1 MTEATSGHVVDN
13 RIFTL
18 CHSIAWSVEKHT
30 EKDVKLKLRVLQV
43 LHCGKA
49 SLRYKT
55 HIRQLSLKEN
65 DTAYLNCSNMITNFT
80 DKESQITIEQLYCS
94 AQLGGKVHGYL
105 ILLSVID
112 IFLSITAILGNILIL
127 AALRKETSLHPPSKL
142 LLRNLAITDL
152 CVGIIVEP
160 LSAIYWASE
169 ATERCQN
176 ICRYASDFRY
186 VTGFVLCAVSL
197 MTMTSISVDRLLA
210 LLLGLRYRQ
219 VVTLKRSYIAITI
232 LWVGSI
238 HAGTIY
244 FVNPLVTSWLGNIG
258 ILLCIV
264 ISIVSYSKIFLTL
277 RYNHIQPQQCISQA
291 QSNQATLLNMARFRK
306 AVSSTLWIQVTLV
319 VCCLPFFFSLIITPQ
334 GDPLPYYLATQSGL
348 VFLYL
353 NSSLNPLL
361 YCWKIKEVR
370 QAVKD
375 TIKQVSCS
383 FF

>member
-1 MTEATSGHVVDN
+1 
-13 RIFTL
+13 
-18 CHSIAWSVEKHT
+18 
-30 EKDVKLKLRVLQV
+30 
-43 LHCGKA
+43 
-49 SLRYKT
+49 
-55 HIRQLSLKEN
+55 
-65 DTAYLNCSNMITNFT
+65 MITNFT
-80 DKESQITIEQLYCS
+80 GKESQITIEQLYCS

-152 CVGIIVEP
+152 CVGFIVEP

-169 ATERCQN
+169 ATERCQI

-219 VVTLKRSYIAITI
+219 VVTLKRTYIAITI

-291 QSNQATLLNMARFRK
+291 QSTQATPLNMGRYRK

-375 TIKQVSCS
+375 TIKRVSCS

>member
-1 MTEATSGHVVDN
+1 
-13 RIFTL
+13 
-18 CHSIAWSVEKHT
+18 
-30 EKDVKLKLRVLQV
+30 
-43 LHCGKA
+43 
-49 SLRYKT
+49 
-55 HIRQLSLKEN
+55 
-65 DTAYLNCSNMITNFT
+65 MITNFT
-80 DKESQITIEQLYCS
+80 GKESQITIEQLYCS

-244 FVNPLVTSWLGNIG
+244 LVNPLVTSR
-258 ILLCIV
+258 
-264 ISIVSYSKIFLTL
+264 SFL
-277 RYNHIQPQQCISQA
+277 I
-291 QSNQATLLNMARFRK
+291 RK
-306 AVSSTLWIQVTLV
+306 
-319 VCCLPFFFSLIITPQ
+319 FSLHFDTTTFSHSNASRKHSQ
-334 GDPLPYYLATQSGL
+334 TKQ
-348 VFLYL
+348 LY
-353 NSSLNPLL
+353 
-361 YCWKIKEVR
+361 
-370 QAVKD
+370 
-375 TIKQVSCS
+375 
-383 FF
+383 

>member
-1 MTEATSGHVVDN
+1 
-13 RIFTL
+13 
-18 CHSIAWSVEKHT
+18 
-30 EKDVKLKLRVLQV
+30 
-43 LHCGKA
+43 
-49 SLRYKT
+49 
-55 HIRQLSLKEN
+55 
-65 DTAYLNCSNMITNFT
+65 MITNNMT
-80 DKESQITIEQLYCS
+80 REENQTTIEELYCS
-94 AQLGGKVHGYL
+94 AQLGGKVHEYL

-112 IFLSITAILGNILIL
+112 TFLSITAFLENILIL
-127 AALRKETSLHPPSKL
+127 AALRKECSLHLPSKL

-152 CVGIIVEP
+152 CVGIIVQP
-160 LSAIYWASE
+160 VAATYWISE
-169 ATERCQN
+169 AMGRSN

-186 VTGFVLCAVSL
+186 VTGVVLCAVSL

-219 VVTLKRSYIAITI
+219 VVTLKRTYITITI

-238 HAGTIY
+238 VAGTMY
-244 FVNPLVTSWLGNIG
+244 FVNPLVTSWLGNLG

-264 ISIVSYSKIFLTL
+264 ISIISYSKIFLTL

-291 QSNQATLLNMARFRK
+291 KSNQATLLNMARYRK
-306 AVSSTLWIQVTLV
+306 AVTSALWIQATLV
-319 VCCLPFFFSLIITPQ
+319 VCCLPYFFAFIITPQ
-334 GDPLPYYLATQSGL
+334 GDPLPYFTARQFGL

-375 TIKQVSCS
+375 TIKQVPCS
-383 FF
+383 IF